1 MTLED
6 IKSIPVYQTRGIAH
20 AIEQTPDLLY
30 YVGECVNRMYK
41 GDYGLID
48 KEDTDANNQ
57 KLEFGVGR
65 ILARYK
71 AIDGM
76 TDDIYIICYFD
87 KNNRGNVDFENTTIM
102 YCNEY

>member
-1 MTLED
+1 MTLDD

-20 AIEQTPDLLY
+20 TIEQTPDLLY

-41 GDYGLID
+41 GNYGLID
-48 KEDTDANNQ
+48 KEDADANNQ

-76 TDDIYIICYFD
+76 SDDIYIICYFD
-87 KNNRGNVDFENTTIM
+87 KNNRGNVDFENTMIM
-102 YCNEY
+102 YCYEY